1 MDKAETLSLTKCD
14 WVRQYQNIWISVASG
29 TGKTWLACALGAS
42 AVQHEM
48 SVRYARVGRL
58 AEEIVYARL
67 DGTITK
73 LRAKLA
79 RLDLLIIDDFAL
91 SPMSKQELNDIFEII
106 EDRSAQSST
115 IMIAQRFPQEWYDYI
130 TDPLLADAFMGR
142 IRSRAHYAVC
152 GSMCLWGNDRACEL
166 GFEERRVPR
175 KGARYCSMHCERR
188 LQIVIAND
196 QILARTEPLTD
207 EHVEVCGL
215 PRPELRRVHIILLDL
230 RHVIGRIFRH

>member
-1 MDKAETLSLTKCD
+1 MSKNQILELLHDLRLAGFRDELEHQLQHPQYADLPIQDRILRMLQAETERRYRNKIDRLMKAAQFKYQAAPDEIDYRNGRKLDKAETLSLLKCD
-14 WVRQYQNIWISVASG
+14 WVRQYQNILISGASG

-58 AEEIVYARL
+58 AEEIMYARL

-91 SPMSKQELNDIFEII
+91 SPMSKQELTDIFEII

-115 IMIAQRFPQEWYDYI
+115 IMIAQRSPQEWYDYI
-130 TDPLLADAFMGR
+130 NDPLLADAFMDR
-142 IRSRAHYAVC
+142 LRSRAHLLNLE
-152 GSMCLWGNDRACEL
+152 GKS
-166 GFEERRVPR
+166 
-175 KGARYCSMHCERR
+175 
-188 LQIVIAND
+188 
-196 QILARTEPLTD
+196 
-207 EHVEVCGL
+207 
-215 PRPELRRVHIILLDL
+215 LR
-230 RHVIGRIFRH
+230 